1 MLGKAGCDNHF
12 VTSLR
17 RHIVVAINPHAAFGK
32 NRSAGDAVVN
42 ALRDAGYD
50 VTALREKDF
59 TDLVRVTAL
68 AIQGLPTAGEV
79 APSPADALVVVGGDG
94 MVSLGVNLIAQT
106 SIPMAIVPSGTG
118 NDLARGLGIPVG
130 DLAVSIRHL
139 LSALTEPAH
148 AIDLGRITCGEK
160 VTYFACIL
168 SAGFDAIV
176 NERANKMTW
185 PKGKSR
191 YTLALLLELVGLK
204 SVQYSL
210 TVDGVSSTVGANLIS
225 IANNTSMG
233 GGMLVTPDASLTD
246 GLLDVFVLQ
255 PVSRL
260 RFLRLFPRV
269 FAGTHVGEPEVLI
282 SRGKR
287 IRLEAAGI
295 VSYADGERVGPLPLE
310 VEVVP
315 AAAHILS

>member
-1 MLGKAGCDNHF
+1 
-12 VTSLR
+12 
-17 RHIVVAINPHAAFGK
+17 VATNPHAAFGK
-32 NRSAGDAVVN
+32 NKASGDRVVAV
-42 ALRDAGYD
+42 LREAGYH

-59 TDLVRVTAL
+59 DDLVAVTKR
-68 AIQGLPTAGEV
+68 AIHGLPTPGEDL
-79 APSPADALVVVGGDG
+79 PLPADALVVVGGDG

-106 SIPMAIVPSGTG
+106 SLPLAIVPTGTG

-130 DLAVSIRHL
+130 DLEASIRHL
-139 LSALTEPAH
+139 LTALAAPARP
-148 AIDLGRITCGEK
+148 IDLGRITCGEK
-160 VTYFACIL
+160 TTYFAAIL

-176 NERANKMTW
+176 NERANSMSW
-185 PKGKSR
+185 PRGKSR
-191 YTLALLLELVGLK
+191 YTLALLLELIGLK

-210 TVDGVSSTVGANLIS
+210 VIDGVASTVGANLIS

-269 FAGTHVGEPEVLI
+269 FAGTHVSEPEVLI
-282 SRGKR
+282 ERGKR

-295 VSYADGERVGPLPLE
+295 VTYADGERVGPLPVD
-310 VEVVP
+310 VEVVT
-315 AAAHILS
+315 AAALILY

>member
-1 MLGKAGCDNHF
+1 
-12 VTSLR
+12 
-17 RHIVVAINPHAAFGK
+17 VAINPHAAFGK
-32 NRSAGDAVVN
+32 NKASGDRVVAV
-42 ALRDAGYD
+42 LREGGYY

-59 TDLVRVTAL
+59 DDLVTVTKR
-68 AIQGLPTAGEV
+68 AIEGLPTEGEHS
-79 APSPADALVVVGGDG
+79 PGPADALVVVGGDG
-94 MVSLGVNLIAQT
+94 MVSLGVNLIAKT
-106 SIPMAIVPSGTG
+106 SLPLAIVPTGTG

-130 DLAVSIRHL
+130 DIEAGIRHL
-139 LSALTEPAH
+139 LTALTAPAR
-148 AIDLGRITCGEK
+148 AIDLGRITCGDK
-160 VTYFACIL
+160 ITFFAAIL

-176 NERANKMTW
+176 NERANSMSW
-185 PKGKSR
+185 PRGKRR
-191 YTLALLLELVGLK
+191 YTLALLLELIGLK

-210 TVDGVSSTVGANLIS
+210 VIDGVASTVGANLIS

-269 FAGTHVGEPEVLI
+269 FAGTHVSEPEVLI
-282 SRGKR
+282 KRGKR

-295 VSYADGERVGPLPLE
+295 VTYADGERVGPLPVD
-310 VEVVP
+310 VEVV
-315 AAAHILS
+315 AAAALILY

>member
-1 MLGKAGCDNHF
+1 MGKAECDNHV
-12 VTSLR
+12 VTVLR

-32 NRSAGDAVVN
+32 NRCAGDSVVN

-50 VTALREKDF
+50 VTALRERNF
-59 TDLVRVTAL
+59 ADLVRVTTL
-68 AIQGLPTAGEV
+68 AIAGLPTAGESS
-79 APSPADALVVVGGDG
+79 PSPADALVVVGGDG
-94 MVSLGVNLIAQT
+94 MVSLGVNLLAQT
-106 SIPMAIVPSGTG
+106 SIPLAIVPSGTG

-130 DLAVSIRHL
+130 DLAASIRHL
-139 LSALTEPAH
+139 LATVTQPAR

-204 SVQYSL
+204 AVRYSL
-210 TVDGVSSTVGANLIS
+210 VVDGVASSVGANLIS

-282 SRGKR
+282 QRGKR
-287 IRLEAAGI
+287 IRLEAPGI
-295 VSYADGERVGPLPLE
+295 VSFADGERVGPLPLD

-315 AAAHILS
+315 AAVHILY

>member
-1 MLGKAGCDNHF
+1 
-12 VTSLR
+12 
-17 RHIVVAINPHAAFGK
+17 VATNPHAAFGK
-32 NRSAGDAVVN
+32 NKASGDRVVAV
-42 ALRDAGYD
+42 LREAGYH

-59 TDLVRVTAL
+59 DDLVAVTKR
-68 AIQGLPTAGEV
+68 AIHGLPTQGEDL
-79 APSPADALVVVGGDG
+79 PLPADALVVVGGDG

-106 SIPMAIVPSGTG
+106 SLPLAIVPTGTG

-130 DLAVSIRHL
+130 DLEASIRHL
-139 LSALTEPAH
+139 LTALAAPARP
-148 AIDLGRITCGEK
+148 IDLGRITCGEK
-160 VTYFACIL
+160 TTYFAAIL

-176 NERANKMTW
+176 NERANSMSW
-185 PKGKSR
+185 PRGKSR
-191 YTLALLLELVGLK
+191 YTLALLLELIGLK

-210 TVDGVSSTVGANLIS
+210 VIDGVASTVGANLIS

-269 FAGTHVGEPEVLI
+269 FAGTHVSEPEVLI
-282 SRGKR
+282 ERGKR

-295 VSYADGERVGPLPLE
+295 VTYADGERVGPLPVD
-310 VEVVP
+310 VEVV
-315 AAAHILS
+315 AAAALILY

>member
-1 MLGKAGCDNHF
+1 
-12 VTSLR
+12 
-17 RHIVVAINPHAAFGK
+17 VATNPHAAFGK
-32 NRSAGDAVVN
+32 NKASGDRVVAV
-42 ALRDAGYD
+42 LREGGYH

-59 TDLVRVTAL
+59 DDLVAVTKR
-68 AIQGLPTAGEV
+68 AIHGLPTQGEDL
-79 APSPADALVVVGGDG
+79 PLPADALVVVGGDG

-106 SIPMAIVPSGTG
+106 SLPLAIVPTGTG

-130 DLAVSIRHL
+130 DLEASIRHL
-139 LSALTEPAH
+139 LTALAAPARP
-148 AIDLGRITCGEK
+148 IDLGRITCGEK
-160 VTYFACIL
+160 TTYFAAIL

-176 NERANKMTW
+176 NERANSMSW
-185 PKGKSR
+185 PRGKSR
-191 YTLALLLELVGLK
+191 YTLALLLELIGLK

-210 TVDGVSSTVGANLIS
+210 VIDGVASTVGANLIS

-269 FAGTHVGEPEVLI
+269 FAGTHVSEPEVLI
-282 SRGKR
+282 ERGKR

-295 VSYADGERVGPLPLE
+295 VTYADGERVGPLPVD
-310 VEVVP
+310 VEVVT
-315 AAAHILS
+315 AAALILY

>member
-1 MLGKAGCDNHF
+1 
-12 VTSLR
+12 
-17 RHIVVAINPHAAFGK
+17 VATNPHAAFGK
-32 NRSAGDAVVN
+32 NKASGDRVVAV
-42 ALRDAGYD
+42 LREAGYH

-59 TDLVRVTAL
+59 DDLVAVTKR
-68 AIQGLPTAGEV
+68 AIHGLPTQGEDL
-79 APSPADALVVVGGDG
+79 PLPADALVVVGGDG

-106 SIPMAIVPSGTG
+106 SLPLAIVPTGTG

-130 DLAVSIRHL
+130 DLEASIRHL
-139 LSALTEPAH
+139 LTALAAPARP
-148 AIDLGRITCGEK
+148 IDLGRITCGEK
-160 VTYFACIL
+160 TTYFAAIL

-176 NERANKMTW
+176 NERANSMSW
-185 PKGKSR
+185 PRGKSR
-191 YTLALLLELVGLK
+191 YTLALLLELIGLK

-210 TVDGVSSTVGANLIS
+210 VIDGVASTVGANLIS

-269 FAGTHVGEPEVLI
+269 FAGTHVSEPEVLI
-282 SRGKR
+282 ERGKR

-295 VSYADGERVGPLPLE
+295 VTYADGERVGPLPVD
-310 VEVVP
+310 VEVVT
-315 AAAHILS
+315 AAALILY

>member
-1 MLGKAGCDNHF
+1 MA
-12 VTSLR
+12 T
-17 RHIVVAINPHAAFGK
+17 NPHAAFGK
-32 NRSAGDAVVN
+32 NKASGDRVVAV
-42 ALRDAGYD
+42 LREAGYH

-59 TDLVRVTAL
+59 DDLVAVTKR
-68 AIQGLPTAGEV
+68 AIHGLPTQGEDL
-79 APSPADALVVVGGDG
+79 PLPADALVVVGGDG

-106 SIPMAIVPSGTG
+106 SLPLAIVPTGTG

-130 DLAVSIRHL
+130 DLEASIRHL
-139 LSALTEPAH
+139 LTALAAPARP
-148 AIDLGRITCGEK
+148 IDLGRITCGEK
-160 VTYFACIL
+160 TTYFAAIL

-176 NERANKMTW
+176 NERANSMSW
-185 PKGKSR
+185 PRGKSR
-191 YTLALLLELVGLK
+191 YTLALLLELIGLK

-210 TVDGVSSTVGANLIS
+210 VIDGVASTVGANLIS

-269 FAGTHVGEPEVLI
+269 FAGTHVSEPEVLI
-282 SRGKR
+282 ERGKR

-295 VSYADGERVGPLPLE
+295 VTYADGERVGPLPVD
-310 VEVVP
+310 VEVVT
-315 AAAHILS
+315 AAALILY

>member
-1 MLGKAGCDNHF
+1 MPRSEKNKASGD
-12 VTSLR
+12 R
-17 RHIVVAINPHAAFGK
+17 VVA
-32 NRSAGDAVVN
+32 V
-42 ALRDAGYD
+42 LREAGYH

-59 TDLVRVTAL
+59 DDLVAVTKR
-68 AIQGLPTAGEV
+68 AIHGLPTQGEDL
-79 APSPADALVVVGGDG
+79 PLPADALVVVGGDG

-106 SIPMAIVPSGTG
+106 SLPLAIVPTGTG

-130 DLAVSIRHL
+130 DLEASIRHL
-139 LSALTEPAH
+139 LTALAAPARP
-148 AIDLGRITCGEK
+148 IDLGRITCGEK
-160 VTYFACIL
+160 TTYFAAIL

-176 NERANKMTW
+176 NERANSMSW
-185 PKGKSR
+185 PRGKSR
-191 YTLALLLELVGLK
+191 YTLALLLELIGLK

-210 TVDGVSSTVGANLIS
+210 VIDGVASTVGANLIS

-269 FAGTHVGEPEVLI
+269 FAGTHVSEPEVLI
-282 SRGKR
+282 ERGKR

-295 VSYADGERVGPLPLE
+295 VTYADGERVGPLPVD
-310 VEVVP
+310 VEVVT
-315 AAAHILS
+315 AAALILY

>member
-1 MLGKAGCDNHF
+1 VA
-12 VTSLR
+12 VLR
-17 RHIVVAINPHAAFGK
+17 E
-32 NRSAGDAVVN
+32 
-42 ALRDAGYD
+42 AGYH

-59 TDLVRVTAL
+59 DDLVAVTKR
-68 AIQGLPTAGEV
+68 AIHGLPTQGEDL
-79 APSPADALVVVGGDG
+79 PLPADALVVVGGDG

-106 SIPMAIVPSGTG
+106 SLPLAIVPTGTG

-130 DLAVSIRHL
+130 DLEASIRHL
-139 LSALTEPAH
+139 LTALAAPARP
-148 AIDLGRITCGEK
+148 IDLGRITCGEK
-160 VTYFACIL
+160 TTYFAAIL

-176 NERANKMTW
+176 NERANSMSW
-185 PKGKSR
+185 PRGKSR
-191 YTLALLLELVGLK
+191 YTLALLLELIGLK

-210 TVDGVSSTVGANLIS
+210 VIDGVASTVGANLIS

-269 FAGTHVGEPEVLI
+269 FAGTHVSEPEVLI
-282 SRGKR
+282 ERGKR

-295 VSYADGERVGPLPLE
+295 VTYADGERVGPLPVD
-310 VEVVP
+310 VEVVT
-315 AAAHILS
+315 AAALILY